1 MTLFPKI
8 WFNFI
13 PKGSL
18 DFDVDENT
26 GDITT
31 ARIFNGVNDTDG
43 TDYVITVYVSDIAAP
58 VLQTTEATV
67 TVRMGRRGP
76 QFFSS
81 SYSANVRDD
90 NEIKQM

>member
-1 MTLFPKI
+1 M
-8 WFNFI
+8 
-13 PKGSL
+13 
-18 DFDVDENT
+18 DENN
-26 GDITT
+26 GNIMT

-76 QFFSS
+76 QFFSL

-90 NEIKQM
+90 NEINQM